1 MATEGAPR
9 LYDEL
14 AGWFHLLTAPEDY
27 AEEAEVYRSMLLG
40 VAEIPV
46 RAVLELGSGG
56 GNNASHLKA
65 HFDMTLVDISPAMLE
80 ASRTIN
86 QECRHLQGDMRSVR
100 LGESFDAVFVH
111 DAVAYMTT
119 RADLGALAAT
129 ARIHCRAGGAVLFVP
144 DFVAETFRERTDHG
158 GHDGEGR
165 SIRYLE
171 WCWDPDPTDT
181 SYLADMAY
189 LMRDED
195 GITVARDRHVL
206 GVFPIQTWLD
216 VLTAAGFSAQYVTR
230 ELSDG
235 ESLDMF
241 VGVAGRSGA

>member
-1 MATEGAPR
+1 MAFAGPPR

-14 AGWFHLLTAPEDY
+14 AGWFHLLTAPGDY
-27 AEEAEVYRSMLLG
+27 AEEAEVYRG
-40 VAEIPV
+40 VLVETAEIPV

-65 HFDMTLVDISPAMLE
+65 HFDMTLVDISPEMLR

-86 QECRHLQGDMRSVR
+86 PECRHLQGDMRSVR

-111 DAVAYMTT
+111 DAVGYVTT
-119 RADLGALAAT
+119 QADLGAVAAS
-129 ARIHCRAGGAVLFVP
+129 ARIHCRPGGVVLFVP
-144 DFVAETFRERTDHG
+144 DFVAETFREGTDHG

-181 SYLADMAY
+181 SYVVDMAY
-189 LMRDED
+189 LMREEH
-195 GITVARDRHVL
+195 GVTVAHDRHVL
-206 GVFPIQTWLD
+206 GVFSIQTWLD
-216 VLTAAGFSAQYVTR
+216 VLTATGFSARYLTR
-230 ELSDG
+230 ELGDG
-235 ESLDMF
+235 EVLDMLI
-241 VGVAGRSGA
+241 GVAGRSGG